1 MEHLPGLGESLE
13 GGNISSS
20 EGPRILVENISRM
33 RESQEAGQGTLPAVR
48 GVPGVRERTPSV
60 VRESKK

>member
-20 EGPRILVENISRM
+20 EGPRILVENISSDERIPG
-33 RESQEAGQGTLPAVR
+33 SGAGNIASGTLFQKPI
-48 GVPGVRERTPSV
+48 EISMINH
-60 VRESKK
+60 